1 VFESLLLKRDKITKE
16 DKVTKLGLMDKHETK
31 TILNSILK
39 NNTRKYVN
47 KNSKYG
53 SDNEIRYF
61 NSDIYCPGYQFYNN
75 FLG

>member
-1 VFESLLLKRDKITKE
+1 
-16 DKVTKLGLMDKHETK
+16 MDKHETK